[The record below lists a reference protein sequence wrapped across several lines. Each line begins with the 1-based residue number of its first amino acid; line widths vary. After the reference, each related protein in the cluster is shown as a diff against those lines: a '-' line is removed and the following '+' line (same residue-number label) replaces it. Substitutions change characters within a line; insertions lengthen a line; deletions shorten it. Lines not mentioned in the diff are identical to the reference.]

1 MVGLGL
7 WNGGAVVVGWG
18 PAKGSQEAAEGAC
31 GYEAG
36 GEFRGKT

>member
-7 WNGGAVVVGWG
+7 WNGGEAVVGWG
-18 PAKGSQEAAEGAC
+18 PARGSQEAAEGVGLGGAV
-31 GYEAG
+31 